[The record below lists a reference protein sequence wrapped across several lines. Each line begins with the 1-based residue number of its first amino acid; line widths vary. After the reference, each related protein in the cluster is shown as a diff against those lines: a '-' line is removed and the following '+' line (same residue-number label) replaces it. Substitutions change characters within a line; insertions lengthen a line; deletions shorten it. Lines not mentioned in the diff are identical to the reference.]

1 MSRDDMN
8 DVRNIINGFG
18 VLAGL
23 GVDNHYSATTKIGN
37 EGITYSTNCDRS
49 GHPNDLTVFWQEF
62 VYAANRLHDSIAIF
76 KVGPTGSL
84 SLLDEVSTRGDYPR
98 SFTIDPSGRFLVSCN
113 QRSDALV
120 TYRITGSKLVFTD
133 QYAPIGNPA
142 NIVFLS

>member
-62 VYAANRLHDSIAIF
+62 VYAANGRLPPGWNMDRRAGGMIPN
-76 KVGPTGSL
+76 VGCAQCH
-84 SLLDEVSTRGDYPR
+84 E
-98 SFTIDPSGRFLVSCN
+98 
-113 QRSDALV
+113 ALML
-120 TYRITGSKLVFTD
+120 RITPDEAQRQLRAGIAAGMITQQQVAALA
-133 QYAPIGNPA
+133 QQIAGGA
-142 NIVFLS
+142 RGHAR